1 MAQADSITTATREEV
16 SRGVSKKSTSLR
28 PAHTERPAPLAGN
41 SIQLTYL
48 DFETKDLDSRGD
60 RSDKAFAALHLYVA
74 AFVSGSAQ
82 QIPGCRLD
90 RKNVNKLFMDV
101 RSDAVTA
108 TRNAPEELRDHENWK
123 VS

>member
-1 MAQADSITTATREEV
+1 MAQADTITTATREEV
-16 SRGVSKKSTSLR
+16 SRGVSIKSTSLR

-41 SIQLTYL
+41 PIQLIYL
-48 DFETKDLDSRGD
+48 DFESKDLDSRGH
-60 RSDKAFAALHLYVA
+60 RSDKAFAALQLYVA
-74 AFVSGSAQ
+74 AFVSDSAQ
-82 QIPGCRLD
+82 QIPRCSLD

-108 TRNAPEELRDHENWK
+108 IRNAPEELRDHENWK

>member
-16 SRGVSKKSTSLR
+16 SRGVSIKSTSLR

-41 SIQLTYL
+41 PIQLIYL
-48 DFETKDLDSRGD
+48 DFESKDLDSRGH

-74 AFVSGSAQ
+74 AFVSDSAQ
-82 QIPGCRLD
+82 QIPRCSLK

-101 RSDAVTA
+101 WSDAVTA
-108 TRNAPEELRDHENWK
+108 IRNAPKELRDHENWK